1 MNTIFFK
8 ETQRFNVWWI
18 WLILLVC
25 AFFSFQPLLK
35 AIQSNEGISSDQ
47 IIGLIVLGLVIL
59 LFMLF
64 RLDTKIQ
71 EEGIYVQFLPFHL
84 KKKFHAWDSISHVE
98 VVEYSPLKDFGGWGL
113 RWGRKGKCYTV
124 KGNSGIY
131 IHFADGKKLLIGT
144 QKPEEVKRILETKN
158 R

>member
-71 EEGIYVQFLPFHL
+71 EEGIYVQFFPFHL
-84 KKKFHAWDSISHVE
+84 EKKFHAWDSISHVE
-98 VVEYSPLKDFGGWGL
+98 V
-113 RWGRKGKCYTV
+113 
-124 KGNSGIY
+124 
-131 IHFADGKKLLIGT
+131 
-144 QKPEEVKRILETKN
+144 
-158 R
+158 